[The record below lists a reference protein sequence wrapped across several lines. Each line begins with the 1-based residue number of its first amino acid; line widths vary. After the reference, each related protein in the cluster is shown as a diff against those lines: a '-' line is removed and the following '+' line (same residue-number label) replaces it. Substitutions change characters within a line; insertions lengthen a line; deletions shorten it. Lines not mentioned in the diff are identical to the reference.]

1 MKNWVSA
8 GYVGSGYHHDDNTG
22 KGNKSVTYRANIKKG
37 GKYDVQVSYT
47 DGPNRSKKTPITV
60 MHADGEQKIYIDQ
73 TKPPKILGSFT
84 SLGVFRFEQ
93 IERDIVQIT
102 TEGTEGHVIADA
114 IRLIAIADK
123 DRAPNLSSKS
133 KKPNS
138 DLAAQKKLNEAKK
151 RVTEIRVKIES

>member
-1 MKNWVSA
+1 MSVKSLGGDESKKSA
-8 GYVGSGYHHDDNTG
+8 AKSLDPLTLEGIVVDDLKAIKKGKWKSSTHTPGYVGSGYHHDDNTG
-22 KGNKSVTYRANIKKG
+22 KGNKSVTYRANIKKR

-93 IERDIVQIT
+93 IERDVVQIT
-102 TEGTEGHVIADA
+102 TEGTEVMSLQMPLG
-114 IRLIAIADK
+114 
-123 DRAPNLSSKS
+123 
-133 KKPNS
+133 
-138 DLAAQKKLNEAKK
+138 
-151 RVTEIRVKIES
+151 